1 MRFQPTFHQTH
12 LKVHVWNSIYTI
24 KIKIERKKK
33 DFLKNEKKKER
44 KVNRKNDSFIPII
57 QV

>member
-24 KIKIERKKK
+24 KIKKERKKN
-33 DFLKNEKKKER
+33 FLKNEKKEKKE
-44 KVNRKNDSFIPII
+44 K
-57 QV
+57 

>member
-24 KIKIERKKK
+24 KIKIERKKN
-33 DFLKNEKKKER
+33 DFLKNEKKEKKE
-44 KVNRKNDSFIPII
+44 K
-57 QV
+57 